1 MKTRLYILAIT
12 MMLVCLPIGVQAVEH
27 NFAAGSLIIPMDQFY
42 QPDDAPGGDD
52 MDGGILEAYGLV
64 YYLLA
69 HQDQDD
75 LKDCDKLL
83 DADERAECIHDAE
96 HDITVYWLIDED
108 KTDITDPDLIIDDD
122 TDPNVEVV
130 KLFNR
135 AGGAPTALTF
145 DTARGDGPY
154 KITYR
159 GGIWAIDLTDLKR
172 DNNPNKDDLAAVEQ
186 IIREDRWQ
194 NVQVHVS
201 QVPFWAKV
209 HRKMRGKPPRIA
221 LLNSQ
226 EDPESG
232 NAKILESYL
241 RLAGICQAVYDVLSP
256 NQVGG
261 VLDVDGDSSA
271 PKHATSGLFND
282 DGTLAYQFLWAPHWT
297 GQDKYDEDIN
307 EDGVTDVDEIVAQV
321 RQFLK
326 SGGSMLAECA
336 SIETFKYNVNG
347 KFLTDHG
354 LAHNGGTNDEN
365 LVAYNDVTA
374 PYSQI
379 GDFGGFEPEGGHLHN
394 WRPFKFS
401 QNDEDNFN
409 FDTPPTQDSNYNDTV
424 TRYTVDDEN
433 QDGVDAL
440 DWDYYV
446 GGYAYG
452 KQYNGY
458 VVYLGGHKY
467 AECKDDGKLS
477 EVETEVDVHPLFLE
491 FKSNIDDE
499 KFTLT
504 INYHCPHKS
513 QSLTTTFIPSSDFGT
528 KVAKD
533 DKLQVDFT
541 NAFVKKKKIEGIEL
555 RNLKSNEELYVDSIN
570 LSWADCA
577 IAPICTPRACT
588 TEPASGAAEICDGG
602 VVKYCS
608 GNYNSN
614 QDTCNKAWLVRE
626 DCTDGEVCT
635 PDADLK
641 IKKLVDEATDNKH
654 YNNKDGA
661 SPLALTITQ
670 DFMLDKSPS
679 DATGPACSY
688 NQKCEWTNVAGVRYV
703 LNTLFNIQYMKGD
716 TEFARAAPV
725 VAHPYL
731 YQGFFGWE
739 PRSELWIDDYMV
751 GHFRRYDV
759 TQKVGKNDDP
769 VADWDT
775 ADNTVSPLPI
785 LLAATD
791 NSDGRKVYTAKD
803 DGSGGLTKTN
813 FDFTNIDDLRV
824 PLDLTPN
831 QTGTDKDDDEEL
843 LINRVRGKRWNPT
856 VTPGEWVDD
865 PNRLGGIMHSAAAIV
880 RDGTKDSRFL
890 GREEMAYVG
899 DMNGML
905 HAVKTATG
913 EEKWAYIPSNLLP
926 KLKNVRGDPAAVQD
940 FAAVDASPTVKN
952 IYYDFSYDPEAET
965 QQSYNPS
972 WYSILVCPQGFGGN
986 SIFAL
991 DVTDPDNWEVLWE
1004 TDGASQSCTD
1014 RACTTEPPS
1023 GVPEPCHNGVVMYC
1037 PGNYNQN
1044 QDTCNK
1050 P

>member
-1 MKTRLYILAIT
+1 
-12 MMLVCLPIGVQAVEH
+12 
-27 NFAAGSLIIPMDQFY
+27 
-42 QPDDAPGGDD
+42 
-52 MDGGILEAYGLV
+52 
-64 YYLLA
+64 
-69 HQDQDD
+69 
-75 LKDCDKLL
+75 
-83 DADERAECIHDAE
+83 
-96 HDITVYWLIDED
+96 
-108 KTDITDPDLIIDDD
+108 
-122 TDPNVEVV
+122 
-130 KLFNR
+130 
-135 AGGAPTALTF
+135 
-145 DTARGDGPY
+145 
-154 KITYR
+154 
-159 GGIWAIDLTDLKR
+159 
-172 DNNPNKDDLAAVEQ
+172 
-186 IIREDRWQ
+186 
-194 NVQVHVS
+194 
-201 QVPFWAKV
+201 
-209 HRKMRGKPPRIA
+209 
-221 LLNSQ
+221 
-226 EDPESG
+226 
-232 NAKILESYL
+232 
-241 RLAGICQAVYDVLSP
+241 
-256 NQVGG
+256 
-261 VLDVDGDSSA
+261 
-271 PKHATSGLFND
+271 
-282 DGTLAYQFLWAPHWT
+282 
-297 GQDKYDEDIN
+297 
-307 EDGVTDVDEIVAQV
+307 
-321 RQFLK
+321 
-326 SGGSMLAECA
+326 
-336 SIETFKYNVNG
+336 
-347 KFLTDHG
+347 
-354 LAHNGGTNDEN
+354 
-365 LVAYNDVTA
+365 
-374 PYSQI
+374 
-379 GDFGGFEPEGGHLHN
+379 
-394 WRPFKFS
+394 
-401 QNDEDNFN
+401 
-409 FDTPPTQDSNYNDTV
+409 
-424 TRYTVDDEN
+424 
-433 QDGVDAL
+433 
-440 DWDYYV
+440 
-446 GGYAYG
+446 
-452 KQYNGY
+452 
-458 VVYLGGHKY
+458 
-467 AECKDDGKLS
+467 
-477 EVETEVDVHPLFLE
+477 
-491 FKSNIDDE
+491 
-499 KFTLT
+499 
-504 INYHCPHKS
+504 
-513 QSLTTTFIPSSDFGT
+513 
-528 KVAKD
+528 
-533 DKLQVDFT
+533 
-541 NAFVKKKKIEGIEL
+541 
-555 RNLKSNEELYVDSIN
+555 
-570 LSWADCA
+570 
-577 IAPICTPRACT
+577 
-588 TEPASGAAEICDGG
+588 

-1050 P
+1050 PWEPIQDCAGGSAMGHAFRASIDRVKIKVPVYDEYNQLIPGEYEDRVEWRVYVATSYNVGVDEKGGINVYAFDLRTGAKKWAFSSEYENSVNDIPGAITTFDIDDDTFADRVYVGDMNGRFWALDATDPDPNVSGDPDRCIFKNSNGDPVPMFSAGVNYPISVSPAITRHNGHVVLVFGTGGADWAANDIANRVYVLDATRAEQLSQSEIDANFSTFGAAEIRSHYLELPVGQKVWSAPTIAAGQIWVASAAGTMESADPNNDTQGEGHLQVLDMEAASLLKNGDPKKIKKVRGSLYVSNQHVYATAIDGTIIQFGKEDFAAGTANRVRLKTWQDR